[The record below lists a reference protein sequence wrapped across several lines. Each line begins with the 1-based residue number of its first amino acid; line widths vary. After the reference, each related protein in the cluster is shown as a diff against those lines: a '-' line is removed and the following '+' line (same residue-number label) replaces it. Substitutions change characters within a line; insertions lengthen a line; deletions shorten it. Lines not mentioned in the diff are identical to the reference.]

1 MFAKILVDI
10 IIAAILVAGIV
21 IGIKRGFILAAAKL
35 LKWCPALIIAF
46 LLSGTVA
53 TSIVEPLIDDPLT
66 NQISDYLVDKCDV
79 LTSDNV
85 EDELPTVLKLAA
97 RIVDV
102 DIDSF
107 EGESGE
113 ALIAQ
118 IVDKL
123 ADPVIHLFAV
133 IISFL
138 LLYFLSKI
146 LLSILIHILNNIF
159 EHGVLGVCNRVLGC
173 VFCSF
178 ISIIVAWLFVLLFSY
193 VINVPFIADAA
204 WARDFDGG
212 FLYDFFKR
220 MSPLDILLS
229 F

>member
-1 MFAKILVDI
+1 MLAKILVDI
-10 IIAAILVAGIV
+10 IIAAILIVGVA
-21 IGIKRGFILAAAKL
+21 IGIKRGFILTTAKL

-53 TSIVEPLIDDPLT
+53 SSIVEPIIDEPVK
-66 NQISDYLVDKCDV
+66 NQISDYLADKCGE
-79 LTSDNV
+79 LTSENV

-97 RIVDV
+97 KIVDV
-102 DIDSF
+102 DLDSL

-113 ALIAQ
+113 ALIAE

-133 IISFL
+133 VASFL
-138 LLYFLSKI
+138 ILYFVSKI
-146 LLSILIHILNNIF
+146 VLSILISVLNCIF
-159 EHGVLGVCNRVLGC
+159 KHGFLGVCNKILGF
-173 VFCSF
+173 VFCGF
-178 ISIIVAWLFVLLFSY
+178 VAIIVSWLFVFVFSY
-193 VINVPFIADAA
+193 VINMSFLEDVA